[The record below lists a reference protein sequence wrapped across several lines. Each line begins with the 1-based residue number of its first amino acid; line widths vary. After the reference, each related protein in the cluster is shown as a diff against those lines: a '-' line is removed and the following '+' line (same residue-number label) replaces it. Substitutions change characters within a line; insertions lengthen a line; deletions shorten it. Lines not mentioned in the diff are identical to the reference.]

1 MRSELER
8 LITEEAVRLP
18 EPFNGA
24 TADTNLLAPLDPV
37 IAQADIVSLGEMNH
51 FVHEKS
57 DFRLFFARYFV
68 SRGWTSFAEELGR
81 SDGVRVDRFH
91 ETGNAAELDRLPSFG
106 HRTHLREDRDDRPTG
121 LFKRSFET
129 YPADL
134 FRAEQG
140 RFYRGLRAAAGGTRI
155 RHFGFDIDGLP
166 GGSYEDIWARLAP
179 FTDDP
184 RLAEFH
190 RALAR
195 VPGESATAEAER
207 IRRVSQCMPALKD
220 VAGAM
225 VAAETETDL
234 AALADSLDY
243 VAATYPAETYDAIRP
258 GMAMREDMMKRRIA
272 EIRALCG
279 ADKRLVLMAHAFH
292 LAKNDAGIRGSAE
305 SIGPGGGGTC
315 SLGHHLAQEL
325 GLRVAS
331 IWFLYGAGEDSQPFD
346 DLPRRARYPRDTF
359 NRALAQFG
367 APLFFLTGNAFF
379 AQPSKIGHMYNAVV
393 EVPLGTQTDAI
404 FFLPSVSPLRM

>member
-1 MRSELER
+1 MNNELER
-8 LITEEAVRLP
+8 FIAANAVRLP
-18 EPFNGA
+18 EPFDGA
-24 TADTNLLAPLDPV
+24 TADIGLLAPLDPLV
-37 IAQADIVSLGEMNH
+37 AQADIVVLGELNH

-57 DFRLFFARYFV
+57 DFRLFFARYLI
-68 SRGWTSFAEELGR
+68 SRGWMNFAEELGR
-81 SDGVRVDRFH
+81 SDGVRVDRFFQ
-91 ETGNAAELDRLPSFG
+91 TGDIAELDRLPSFG

-140 RFYRGLRAAAGGTRI
+140 RFYRGLRAMAPARV

-166 GGSYEDIWARLAP
+166 GGSYEDIGARLAP
-179 FTDDP
+179 FVRDP
-184 RLAEFH
+184 RLVEFQ
-190 RALAR
+190 RTLAR
-195 VPGESATAEAER
+195 VPGESATAEAAR
-207 IRRVSQCMPALKD
+207 IRGVRQHMAAVRGA
-220 VAGAM
+220 AGAA
-225 VAAETETDL
+225 VAAEIEVDL

-243 VAATYPAETYDAIRP
+243 IAATYAAETYDAIRP

-279 ADKRLVLMAHAFH
+279 ADKHLALMAHAFH
-292 LAKNDAGIRGSAE
+292 LAKNDGGIAGSPH
-305 SIGPGGGGTC
+305 SVGPGGGGTC

-331 IWFLYGAGEDSQPFD
+331 IWFVYGGGEDSQPFD
-346 DLPRRARYPRDTF
+346 DLPRHARYPRDTL
-359 NRALAQFG
+359 NRMLAAFDK
-367 APLFFLTGNAFF
+367 PMFFLTENPFF
-379 AQPSKIGHMYNAVV
+379 ARPSRVGHMYNAVV
-393 EVPLGTQTDAI
+393 DVPLASQTDAV